1 MRPDSQGPMLSQKTH
16 TTSMMADKK
25 RPVPFKTPSQPKRA
39 RLDITQQNKE
49 NKQDVGGRDE
59 KALMDDL
66 MAGLD
71 ASMFDGAASSPVKS
85 QSLSQVVRSRDSPIK
100 RERQVSPI
108 RPKISM
114 ARQVSPERQKVK
126 IERSPLRPTA
136 PIPTNRQAKAIST
149 TPTIPKACNEP
160 PIKAEPKRVK
170 AFLPIK
176 IELEPE
182 IPISV
187 VHEIKD
193 VKPVLQDEEDEFTFD
208 FNLDELAG
216 MDDNMLLKPHVEAKV
231 RSIPS
236 DVVLC

>member
-16 TTSMMADKK
+16 TTTMVDKK
-25 RPVPFKTPSQPKRA
+25 RSVPFKTPSQPKRA
-39 RLDITQQNKE
+39 RLDLTQQNKE
-49 NKQDVGGRDE
+49 NKQQDVGGRDE

-85 QSLSQVVRSRDSPIK
+85 QSLSQVVMSRDSPVK
-100 RERQVSPI
+100 RERQVSPM
-108 RPKISM
+108 RTKISI
-114 ARQVSPERQKVK
+114 ARQVSPERQRVK
-126 IERSPLRPTA
+126 IERSPLRPTL
-136 PIPTNRQAKAIST
+136 PVPTNRQTAV
-149 TPTIPKACNEP
+149 PTIHRGFHES

-170 AFLPIK
+170 AFLPIRM
-176 IELEPE
+176 ELEPE
-182 IPISV
+182 IPVSV

-193 VKPVLQDEEDEFTFD
+193 VKPVLEDEEDEFTFD

-216 MDDNMLLKPHVEAKV
+216 MDDDMLLKPHVEARV

-236 DVVLC
+236 DSILC

>member
-1 MRPDSQGPMLSQKTH
+1 MRPDSQDPMLSQKTH
-16 TTSMMADKK
+16 TTTMVDKK
-25 RPVPFKTPSQPKRA
+25 RSVPFKTPSQPKRA

-59 KALMDDL
+59 MALMDDL

-85 QSLSQVVRSRDSPIK
+85 HSLSQVVRSRDSPVK
-100 RERQVSPI
+100 RQRQVSPL
-108 RPKISM
+108 RPKTSM
-114 ARQVSPERQKVK
+114 ARQVSPERQRIK
-126 IERSPLRPTA
+126 IERSPLRPTL
-136 PIPTNRQAKAIST
+136 PIPTNRQTAV
-149 TPTIPKACNEP
+149 PTIPRGFHES

-182 IPISV
+182 IPLSV
-187 VHEIKD
+187 VHDIKD
-193 VKPVLQDEEDEFTFD
+193 VKQVLEDEEDEFTFD

-216 MDDNMLLKPHVEAKV
+216 MDDDMLLKPHVEAKV
-231 RSIPS
+231 RSTPS
-236 DVVLC
+236 DIILC

>member
-1 MRPDSQGPMLSQKTH
+1 M
-16 TTSMMADKK
+16 
-25 RPVPFKTPSQPKRA
+25 
-39 RLDITQQNKE
+39 
-49 NKQDVGGRDE
+49 
-59 KALMDDL
+59 ALMDDL

-85 QSLSQVVRSRDSPIK
+85 QSLSQVVRSRDSPVK
-100 RERQVSPI
+100 REKQVSPT
-108 RPKISM
+108 RPKPSM
-114 ARQVSPERQKVK
+114 ARQKSPERQRVK

-136 PIPTNRQAKAIST
+136 PIPTSRQAKAIST
-149 TPTIPKACNEP
+149 TPTIPKAFNKS

-182 IPISV
+182 RPISV

-193 VKPVLQDEEDEFTFD
+193 VKPVLEDEEDEFTFD

-216 MDDNMLLKPHVEAKV
+216 MDDDMLLKPHVEARV

-236 DVVLC
+236 GIILC